1 MYSLVR
7 ERRVPDYNEWVRRD
21 FTADTAN
28 RLCLNDIERHEAFA
42 NPAVVKGH
50 HLNACRSRR
59 RSWRT
64 AGCPGLRVVEGAALD
79 NDEPFQH
86 CEIGA
91 GSASE
96 TESTVRNQR
105 LNVPQ
110 VSTPTLN
117 LADVGSD
124 RIADLPSPLGWV
136 PIPSKGSRVPVDP
149 DREGDDHDHQT
160 GSAPDRARR
169 RLMHQTR
176 RWYQQ
181 PGLCTLSEQQPHCRI
196 SFVSFLTRGS
206 TSDWR

>member
-1 MYSLVR
+1 MGPSGLHRRHRQSAVPQRHRAPRGVRKPCGGERTSL
-7 ERRVPDYNEWVRRD
+7 E
-21 FTADTAN
+21 
-28 RLCLNDIERHEAFA
+28 CLSQQASKLEDGWLPWLA
-42 NPAVVKGH
+42 GG
-50 HLNACRSRR
+50 R
-59 RSWRT
+59 RSSPRQRR
-64 AGCPGLRVVEGAALD
+64 AVSALRD
-79 NDEPFQH
+79 R
-86 CEIGA
+86 A